1 MNPIARHLLYNHYCD
16 YLDPLNEPEF
26 AQRQDA
32 NPALPPVEVV
42 RMLIAGPGHQLMQ
55 AICTMGVSD
64 VRRRRGRAKSPRH
77 VEFMALVPAAWD
89 LQDPEHWWVMD
100 MMANLCDF
108 TMKTRT
114 PIDVGHTIDMSP
126 QEGDLPE
133 GVNMEGVV
141 LLPPAHGGDGIAL
154 CPTGLLRRVSV
165 LMMLPVTRAELEENR
180 QHQTLLDRFAPK
192 EGNPVFLCARS
203 R

>member
-42 RMLIAGPGHQLMQ
+42 RMLITGPGHQLMQ

-64 VRRRRGRAKSPRH
+64 VRLRRGRAKSPRH

-100 MMANLCDF
+100 MHLTTQLRLSMAICTVSNLMLKCD
-108 TMKTRT
+108 
-114 PIDVGHTIDMSP
+114 PSE
-126 QEGDLPE
+126 Q
-133 GVNMEGVV
+133 N
-141 LLPPAHGGDGIAL
+141 LLSIIFKGCFH
-154 CPTGLLRRVSV
+154 
-165 LMMLPVTRAELEENR
+165 
-180 QHQTLLDRFAPK
+180 APLFDISQ
-192 EGNPVFLCARS
+192 NFW
-203 R
+203 